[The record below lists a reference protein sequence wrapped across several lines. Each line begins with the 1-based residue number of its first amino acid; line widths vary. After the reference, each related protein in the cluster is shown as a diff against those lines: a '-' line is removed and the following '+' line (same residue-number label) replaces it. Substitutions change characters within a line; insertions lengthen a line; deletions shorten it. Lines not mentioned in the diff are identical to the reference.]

1 MWRLYLFQHSCPSL
15 SIEEPRLLDLPEVEA
30 KPEKQS
36 TIFTDDYISR
46 FNIIKSGPL
55 YVGTREQNM
64 ALMSALSIKPGWSKN
79 DKWPDGTDVDD
90 YSIVDWL
97 KYGMGMSVGIGKDAT
112 IEARSYLYNK
122 YVRSN

>member
-1 MWRLYLFQHSCPSL
+1 
-15 SIEEPRLLDLPEVEA
+15 
-30 KPEKQS
+30 
-36 TIFTDDYISR
+36 
-46 FNIIKSGPL
+46 
-55 YVGTREQNM
+55 
-64 ALMSALSIKPGWSKN
+64 MSALSIMPGWSKN

-112 IEARSYLYNK
+112 IEARYQLYNK

>member
-1 MWRLYLFQHSCPSL
+1 
-15 SIEEPRLLDLPEVEA
+15 
-30 KPEKQS
+30 
-36 TIFTDDYISR
+36 
-46 FNIIKSGPL
+46 
-55 YVGTREQNM
+55 M

-90 YSIVDWL
+90 YSIVDWI

-112 IEARSYLYNK
+112 IEARSHLYNK